1 MAGFWQRLKRLFR
14 GSSARDDERDSHL
27 PLALESA
34 GKEADK
40 TEGERKVYESSG
52 VVILE
57 DPTLA
62 DSQDQDA
69 STDSAQASPVKEKT
83 ATPAE
88 VASSESAEQSEP
100 AAATQTKPAA
110 PEKKETNSKPEP
122 EPAAS
127 PGPSEQADSAETPV
141 EPVVEPDRKLPVQG
155 VKTAD
160 ICAANGEETYGAP
173 AIDRTPGRKLICL
186 LYTSDA
192 ATKA

>member
-14 GSSARDDERDSHL
+14 GSSARGDERDSHL

-69 STDSAQASPVKEKT
+69 STDSAQASPAKEKT

-100 AAATQTKPAA
+100 AAATPERARRRAGGTPTLPLPRRQNLLLPKRRKQFQSPNRSRQLPPARPSKQTRRKPRL
-110 PEKKETNSKPEP
+110 N
-122 EPAAS
+122 
-127 PGPSEQADSAETPV
+127 Q
-141 EPVVEPDRKLPVQG
+141 
-155 VKTAD
+155 
-160 ICAANGEETYGAP
+160 
-173 AIDRTPGRKLICL
+173 
-186 LYTSDA
+186 
-192 ATKA
+192 